1 MRQERKKKEQEEE
14 AWAVYENQVPVN
26 YQTGDGIGRLASSMF
41 TAEGRKEKEL
51 ESQDIREQDLQEL
64 MQNSSYGE
72 ELTQYNHEKSKIN
85 QDIKVRTASY
95 NAELEEMK
103 CQLQSSTETIHPSK
117 YKKGPSQIT
126 DVRQNMFKAMSTE
139 SKVERDKKDLSSSN
153 YLNIQAGT
161 QSSESR
167 GAGVTGSSLGF
178 GIGQAGFQ
186 STSTKVPVPAHSSL
200 DQSRVGNSQFKYH
213 NTYKDPNLSYNHS
226 QSYLGFQEGYNT
238 AHHNIS

>member
-1 MRQERKKKEQEEE
+1 
-14 AWAVYENQVPVN
+14 
-26 YQTGDGIGRLASSMF
+26 
-41 TAEGRKEKEL
+41 
-51 ESQDIREQDLQEL
+51 
-64 MQNSSYGE
+64 
-72 ELTQYNHEKSKIN
+72 
-85 QDIKVRTASY
+85 
-95 NAELEEMK
+95 
-103 CQLQSSTETIHPSK
+103 
-117 YKKGPSQIT
+117 
-126 DVRQNMFKAMSTE
+126 MSTE

-200 DQSRVGNSQFKYH
+200 DQSRVGNSQFKYQ

-226 QSYLGFQEGYNT
+226 QSYLGFQENYNNV
-238 AHHNIS
+238 HHIS